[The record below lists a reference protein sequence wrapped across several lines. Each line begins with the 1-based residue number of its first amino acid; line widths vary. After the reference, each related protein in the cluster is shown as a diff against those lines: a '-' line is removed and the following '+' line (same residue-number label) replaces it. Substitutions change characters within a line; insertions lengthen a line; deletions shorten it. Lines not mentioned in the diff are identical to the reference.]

1 MVFWAKPS
9 TVMQRTALLRS
20 FVNGNEEGSGMTGRL
35 IIAVVLSIAVMIGI
49 NFLFPGDEEEPAT
62 SEQIAEGQL
71 AIGAV
76 DGTASTEAVA
86 PVAEAI
92 PAVGAEP
99 TPAATGV
106 SPAAVKDGTTPPLP
120 APGTT
125 TPVQAEPAKPV
136 ADQYKGELLVTIETD
151 LAVFRFSN
159 IGGAIRSITLKDHE
173 DYDGSQLTLFN
184 KLSGEYFPGML
195 TVNGVDPRMVYDSN
209 LPSGHQTITGDE
221 QITLRYYTW
230 VGAARVV
237 KSYTLR
243 GDSYLGYLDLD
254 VSSSTVAAHRLDLHL
269 GTGLDRQGEMREA
282 IKDTLVTMALVGDD
296 EFEENPGSN
305 DLEEMSGVI
314 GNVAVC
320 DQYFAFALKPT
331 VGFTGRMALEPL
343 AAEPKI
349 ANTVLN
355 FTTDAAGNFN
365 EHFLMYVGP
374 KSYDSLDALGMANVV
389 NLGWSFIA
397 PLSIGALKLLNFFYS
412 FLGNYGLAILLLT
425 LALKLALFPLTNR
438 SFKSSMAMQR
448 LAPRVEAIKQK
459 YANDQQRANTEVM
472 ALYKKH
478 KVSPLGGCLPLL
490 LQMPVFIAL
499 FGALRNAV
507 ELRGAGL
514 LWITDLTLPDALFS
528 WGLDIPL
535 IGSTFNLL
543 PLFMIAAMWFQN
555 KQMAKRGTPQAGFT
569 KYLPFI
575 FGVMFYQMPSGLV
588 LYWVFNTVL
597 TIGQQ
602 ALIIRKQDD
611 DQALIEASVP
621 RGKKNKRKNQ
631 QEPLAIVDAQPVREK
646 PKPGHEVCC
655 DKCNHKTDW
664 SKTKRRSFINVNLRT
679 GGNGD
684 VQGVYCPK
692 CGNALALAI
701 DDDDRYNM
709 AGGDWE
715 TPPPSKDDDSWGKI
729 LPAPNPGEGDYRK
742 VK

>member
-1 MVFWAKPS
+1 
-9 TVMQRTALLRS
+9 
-20 FVNGNEEGSGMTGRL
+20 VNGNEEGSGMTGRL

-49 NFLFPGDEEEPAT
+49 NFLFPADEEEPAT
-62 SEQIAEGQL
+62 SDQIADGQL
-71 AIGAV
+71 SLEASA
-76 DGTASTEAVA
+76 DSTAGDTVATEAAV
-86 PVAEAI
+86 PVAEA
-92 PAVGAEP
+92 PAEGAEAIP
-99 TPAATGV
+99 VPVAAEATNLTTAKDGKTTPIPPPGTVAATV
-106 SPAAVKDGTTPPLP
+106 EAATPI
-120 APGTT
+120 
-125 TPVQAEPAKPV
+125 

-151 LAVFRFSN
+151 MAIFRFSN
-159 IGGAIRSITLKDHE
+159 IGGAIRSVTLKDHK
-173 DYDGSQLTLFN
+173 DYDGTQLTLFN
-184 KLSGEYFPGML
+184 KLAGEYFPGML
-195 TVNGVDPRMVYDSN
+195 TVDGVDPRMVYDSN

-221 QITLRYYTW
+221 QLTLRYYTW

-254 VSSSTVAAHRLDLHL
+254 VSSSTVAAHRLDLQL

-282 IKDTLVTMALVGDD
+282 IKDTLVTMAVVGDD

-314 GNVAVC
+314 ENVAIC

-331 VGFTGRMALEPL
+331 VGFTGRMALEPI
-343 AAEPKI
+343 AAEPQI

-355 FTTDAAGNFN
+355 FSTDAAGNFN

-397 PLSIGALKLLNFFYS
+397 PLSIGALKLLNLFFS

-425 LALKLALFPLTNR
+425 LVLKLALFPLTNR

-472 ALYKKH
+472 ELYKKH

-490 LQMPVFIAL
+490 LQMPVFISL

-507 ELRGAGL
+507 ELRGAGF

-528 WGLDIPL
+528 WGIDIPL

-555 KQMAKRGTPQAGFT
+555 KQMAKRGTQQAGFT

-602 ALIIRKQDD
+602 ALIIRKQDE
-611 DQALIEASVP
+611 DQALVEAAIP
-621 RGKKNKRKNQ
+621 RGKKGKKKAL
-631 QEPLAIVDAQPVREK
+631 EPMEVVETQAVAEK
-646 PKPGHEVCC
+646 PKPTHDVSC
-655 DKCNHKTDW
+655 DKCNHKTTW

-701 DDDDRYNM
+701 DDDDRYVM

-715 TPPPSKDDDSWGKI
+715 TPPPSKNDDSWGKI
-729 LPAPNPGEGDYRK
+729 LPPPNPGEGDYRK